1 MSLFGEPFSKKSIR
15 SQLGHCLAYPL
26 RTRRAFSLNFDLHFE
41 QRTWKVSFVLI
52 DWPRKPPWVPTE
64 GKAGML
70 LRT

>member
-41 QRTWKVSFVLI
+41 PLTWKVSFVLI
-52 DWPRKPPWVPTE
+52 DWPGSRRGFLSRVRPE
-64 GKAGML
+64 CC
-70 LRT
+70 